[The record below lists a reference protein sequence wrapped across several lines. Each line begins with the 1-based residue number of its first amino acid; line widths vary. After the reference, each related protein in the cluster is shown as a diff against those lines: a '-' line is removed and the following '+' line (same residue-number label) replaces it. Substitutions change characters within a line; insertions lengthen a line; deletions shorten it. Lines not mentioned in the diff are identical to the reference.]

1 MNMKK
6 IITAS
11 ILAAILVVASASA
24 VSGQDVVE
32 AIVAIVNDDII
43 TLSECRAQFELMA
56 TGLQSQQLPQEQ
68 YDQQYALL
76 KKEFLNTMITDMLLL
91 QKAKELGLNVQE
103 QIKGMI
109 EKIKKDN
116 NMASDADL
124 RRAVEQQGMSYE
136 TWLKQYEEGMMRQG
150 VLYTEVERGI
160 VLDDAEIVQYYKKN
174 PAEFTTPTEYK
185 LNAVYITAEGRTAD
199 AVEALKAAVDAK
211 LKSGAS
217 FADTAAEFSDPPMKD
232 AKGDLGTF
240 KAGELETALESPVE
254 RLKAGEKTGWI
265 NNKNGWYLLQLVEKK
280 DSFLRPF
287 EDARKEVEQRI
298 FGEKAA
304 AKDAAYVKTLRERSF
319 VKILNPDPLGLGLE
333 K

>member
-11 ILAAILVVASASA
+11 ILAVILVVASAPA

-43 TLSECRAQFELMA
+43 TLSECRTQFELA
-56 TGLQSQQLPQEQ
+56 TTGLRSQQLPQEQ
-68 YDQQYALL
+68 YDQLYAQL

-109 EKIKKDN
+109 EKIKQDN

-124 RRAVEQQGMSYE
+124 RRAIEQQGMTYE
-136 TWLKQYEEGMMRQG
+136 GWLKQYEEGMMRQG
-150 VLYTEVERGI
+150 VLYTEVERAI
-160 VLDDAEIVQYYKKN
+160 VLEDSEIVQYYKKN
-174 PAEFTTPTEYK
+174 PAEFTMPTEYK
-185 LNAVYITAEGRTAD
+185 LNAVYITAEGRSAEQ
-199 AVEALKAAVDAK
+199 VEALKASVDAK

-217 FADTAAEFSDPPMKD
+217 FADTAAELSDPPMKD

-265 NNKNGWYLLQLVEKK
+265 NNKNGWYVLQLVEKK

-287 EDARKEVEQRI
+287 EDARKEVEQKI
-298 FGEKAA
+298 FREKAA
-304 AKDAAYVKTLRERSF
+304 VKEQSYLKTLRERSF